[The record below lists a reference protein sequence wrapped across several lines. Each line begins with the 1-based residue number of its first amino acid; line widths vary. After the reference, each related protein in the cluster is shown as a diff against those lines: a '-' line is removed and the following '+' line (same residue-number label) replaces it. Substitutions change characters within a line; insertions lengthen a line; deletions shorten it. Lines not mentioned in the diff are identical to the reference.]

1 MSQGRLEGQ
10 VAVITGGGSGI
21 GAASARRFVEEGAK
35 VLIAD
40 MSDKKAVPLVAELGD
55 SAAFFQADV
64 SREDDV
70 EAMVGAALSKWGSL
84 DVMFNNAGFG
94 GAIGPVESLTV
105 DDFDITFDVLVKG
118 VFLGIKHA
126 TAIMRE
132 QGSGSVINTASVAGL
147 QAGWS
152 PHLYSVAKAAVI
164 HMTRS
169 MALELGDYGVRCNCI
184 CPGIIATPLAAGF
197 AKATDKQ
204 LDGMKAKF
212 GRTQVLGRIG
222 DPLDIA
228 NRRGIPGQRRIQLH
242 NWPRPGGRRGSVRRQ
257 ALEQTTRQHDRRPPN
272 QDVPTRR
279 PLSVQGRSHGA
290 APRSTIRC
298 HGGG

>member
-1 MSQGRLEGQ
+1 MRLEGR
-10 VAVITGGGSGI
+10 VAVITGAGSGI

-40 MSDKKAVPLVAELGD
+40 MHDAKAQPLADELGD
-55 SAAFFQADV
+55 AAAFVQVDV

-70 EAMVGAALSKWGSL
+70 EAMVGTALSKWGRL

-94 GAIGPVESLTV
+94 GAIGPVETLSV

-126 TAIMRE
+126 TPIMRQ
-132 QGSGSVINTASVAGL
+132 QGSGSIINTASVAGL

-152 PHLYSVAKAAVI
+152 PHLYSVAKAAVV
-164 HMTRS
+164 HMTKS
-169 MALELGDYGVRCNCI
+169 MALELGDYGIRCNCI

-197 AKATDKQ
+197 ASATDEQ
-204 LDGMKAKF
+204 LEQMKERF

-222 DPLDIA
+222 DPTDIA
-228 NRRGIPGQRRIQLH
+228 NAAVWLASDESSYVTGHAQVVDGGAFAGKPWKKQH
-242 NWPRPGGRRGSVRRQ
+242 ENMTAARPIKMYRPEGR
-257 ALEQTTRQHDRRPPN
+257 
-272 QDVPTRR
+272 
-279 PLSVQGRSHGA
+279 
-290 APRSTIRC
+290 
-298 HGGG
+298 